1 MHACICVY
9 MYINVGYIYCINL
22 LLVLSCVCFRTM
34 MTGRIHGRRPGAL
47 CLNRRR
53 LRSAKRLR
61 GSAARIRRRLSP
73 TRRCPRTDSV
83 VLRASCPQAVNTPS
97 PATRR
102 PAGQGQRRGRG
113 PRRLLTAQKSTKWT
127 SSLSSTQTIAARVGA
142 WRVGHSGK
150 LSSAPWRGRSGGS
163 YAAMPSHWSNTP
175 TSKRS

>member
-1 MHACICVY
+1 MSSSPIVVNIFISLHVYFFCVIYNVDVYICVYMHACICVY

-61 GSAARIRRRLSP
+61 GSAARIRRRLNP

-113 PRRLLTAQKSTKWT
+113 PRRLLTAQKSTK
-127 SSLSSTQTIAARVGA
+127 
-142 WRVGHSGK
+142 
-150 LSSAPWRGRSGGS
+150 
-163 YAAMPSHWSNTP
+163 
-175 TSKRS
+175 